1 MAWVDIVIII
11 IVIGLI
17 IHGIATGLIRS
28 VFDIAGIIFGYI
40 FAVSYSATTRIPQI
54 LAFLIIFVVV
64 LVSFSIVG
72 RIISKII
79 HITPL
84 GFIDRILGAALG
96 LMKGL
101 VMCFVFLLVVMLIRK
116 DARVFTESQIAKK
129 VVNSG
134 LKASK
139 FLPKPWY
146 EWIEETFARRDV
158 VFENENHYFP
168 F

>member
-11 IVIGLI
+11 IVIGLM

-101 VMCFVFLLVVMLIRK
+101 VMCFIFLLVVMLIRK
-116 DARVFTESQIAKK
+116 DARVFTESQIATE

-134 LKASK
+134 LKVSR

-146 EWIEETFARRDV
+146 EWIEDAFARRDV
-158 VFENENHYFP
+158 VLNNENYYLP